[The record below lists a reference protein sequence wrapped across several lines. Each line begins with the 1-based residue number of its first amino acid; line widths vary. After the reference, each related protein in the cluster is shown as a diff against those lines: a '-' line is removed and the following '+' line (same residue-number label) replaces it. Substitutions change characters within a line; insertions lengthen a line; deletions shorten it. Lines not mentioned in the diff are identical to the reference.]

1 MIRLGSHDV
10 PVIALDDLI
19 DRHAQEETRAA
30 LEEVLTATT
39 LGGKGGRMIAA
50 RSRFR
55 GRTRDGD
62 VQTYVRFLME
72 ETDLR
77 LGVCDWGYCV
87 YRIETAACLGDERGP
102 NPVLRTEST
111 CLTCANFAVT
121 ERHRPVWQARLDRNL
136 ALIADRRLDDP
147 SLALANTRIAECQR
161 ILSDLSAAGE
171 GHAQEIHRKSG

>member
-1 MIRLGSHDV
+1 M
-10 PVIALDDLI
+10 
-19 DRHAQEETRAA
+19 
-30 LEEVLTATT
+30 
-39 LGGKGGRMIAA
+39 
-50 RSRFR
+50 
-55 GRTRDGD
+55 
-62 VQTYVRFLME
+62 
-72 ETDLR
+72 R

-87 YRIETAACLGDERGP
+87 YRVETAACMGDNRGP
-102 NPVLRTEST
+102 NALWRTQST
-111 CLTCANFAVT
+111 CASCANFAVT